1 MRFSSSPG
9 RITSAGHE
17 RMLVEVLLRA
27 ANVNPQRTA
36 LRFLGPNGDS
46 EDLTFAGLDRRARCI
61 ADFLR
66 QRSVVGDAVLLVFP
80 TGLEF
85 LPAFLGCLY
94 AGVLAVPLAAPVRAE
109 DRSRI
114 RQIASNC
121 NAVIGLTV
129 HGTIDRL
136 FDAGN
141 DATNAL
147 VRSVSFEWVSV
158 EDIRDRS
165 ASYFA
170 NRSPSSVGIPSAHL
184 NGAAYVQYTSGSTS
198 SPRGVVVTA
207 TGLLHNLRCIANA
220 LTIGPDDVCV
230 TWLPHFHDMGLVG
243 TLLAPLFVGASSV
256 LMSPLD
262 FVRAPIKWLQAFT
275 KFRGTFT
282 AAPNFGYELC
292 AKRVTPSERVDL
304 ELSSWRA
311 AANGSEPVRADT
323 VRRFTERFAEVG
335 FDPSAMAP
343 CYGLAEA
350 TLVVSMSRPSCPVS
364 FVSLDKK
371 LLSRGIIE
379 ETSVEGGETLVGS
392 GPAVLGTDIAIVDPV
407 TRRRQVPNSV
417 GEIWIRGE
425 SVAKGYH
432 NSDPEFSA
440 CFNAQINNEGELFL
454 RTGDLGFIHDGEL
467 FVTGRIKD
475 LIIMRGRN
483 IHPQDIEFTA
493 QEAHPGLR
501 STRSVAFA
509 VQVQGED
516 GVIILQE
523 VRASLRMARFDEAI
537 SKVRG
542 AINRVHGIDPLEIAL
557 LPRRAIALTSSGKL
571 ARWQS
576 RMAWEEHKIPYLARW
591 SRISAA
597 DEKQAVS

>member
-9 RITSAGHE
+9 RIISAGQDK
-17 RMLVEVLLRA
+17 MLVEVLLRA

-46 EDLTFAGLDRRARCI
+46 EDLTFGGLDRRARCI

-66 QRSVVGDAVLLVFP
+66 QSSAVGDAVLLVFP

-94 AGVLAVPLAAPVRAE
+94 AGVLAVPLAGPVRAE

-121 NAVIGLTV
+121 NAVIGLTA

-141 DATNAL
+141 DGTNAR

-165 ASYFA
+165 TSYFA
-170 NRSPSSVGIPSAHL
+170 NRSPGSAEIPSAHL
-184 NGAAYVQYTSGSTS
+184 NGAAYIQYTSGSTS
-198 SPRGVVVTA
+198 SPRGVEVTA
-207 TGLLHNLRCIANA
+207 TGLLHNLRCIADA

-262 FVRAPIKWLQAFT
+262 FVRAPVKWLQAFT

-292 AKRVTPSERVDL
+292 AKRVTLSERVDL
-304 ELSSWRA
+304 DLSSWRA

-323 VRRFTERFAEVG
+323 VRRFMERFAEVG

-364 FVSLDKK
+364 FVSLDKQ
-371 LLSRGIIE
+371 LLSQGIIK
-379 ETSVEGGETLVGS
+379 ETSAEAGEILVGS
-392 GPAVLGTDIAIVDPV
+392 GPSVLGTDIAIVDPV
-407 TRRRQVPNSV
+407 TRLRQVPNSV
-417 GEIWIRGE
+417 GEIWVRGE
-425 SVAKGYH
+425 SVANGYH
-432 NSDPEFSA
+432 NGDPEFSG
-440 CFNAQINNEGELFL
+440 CFNAQIKNEERLFL

-475 LIIMRGRN
+475 LIIVRGRN

-493 QEAHPGLR
+493 QEAHPGRR
-501 STRSVAFA
+501 SNRSVAFA
-509 VQVQGED
+509 VRVEEEE
-516 GVIILQE
+516 GVVILQE
-523 VRASLRMARFDEAI
+523 VKASFRIAQLDEVI
-537 SKVRG
+537 SKIRG
-542 AINRVHGIDPLEIAL
+542 AINRSHGIDPLEIAL
-557 LPRRAIALTSSGKL
+557 LPRRTIGLTSSGKL

-576 RMAWEEHKIPYLARW
+576 RLAWEEHRLPFIARW
-591 SRISAA
+591 SRISTA
-597 DEKQAVS
+597 DETRAVS